1 VNRRVVLV
9 VTVSFLVLLA
19 GGLAG
24 YHLFRSDVADPV
36 AAPRA
41 DTRDSLRPTD
51 RGRISTSEAVASR
64 LSVAQTGGLLS
75 TPWRL
80 AYVDGRDLY
89 LDYDIGS
96 SSCDTDRGVYV
107 KETDRRVLVG
117 HYVYD
122 TSVGNPCTAD
132 LMVGHGVVHLAKP
145 LGKRSLWHVVVT
157 SDW

>member
-1 VNRRVVLV
+1 VNRRTVLV
-9 VTVSFLVLLA
+9 VTVSCLVLLA
-19 GGLAG
+19 GGLVG
-24 YHLFRSDVADPV
+24 YRLFRADVRDPV

-41 DTRDSLRPTD
+41 DKRDPLRPTA
-51 RGRISTSEAVASR
+51 GGHVPTSEDVAAR
-64 LSVAQTGGLLS
+64 LSVAQTAGLLS

-80 AYVDGRDLY
+80 DHVAGRDLY

-107 KETDRRVLVG
+107 KETARRVLVG

-122 TSVGNPCTAD
+122 TGVGNPCTAD
-132 LMVGHGVVHLAKP
+132 MKVGHGVVHLATP

-157 SDW
+157 SGW